1 MKAKTSEKTAAKANT
16 KANTKAV
23 KGKKGEKVYA
33 VDVHWDMAKSFEVKA
48 KSREDAIRK
57 IETAIRNGEVGVLK
71 SGFEA
76 MECWDVNCVGE
87 ENDKGEIEFD

>member
-1 MKAKTSEKTAAKANT
+1 MKAKTSEKSAAKAKS
-16 KANTKAV
+16 KAAR
-23 KGKKGEKVYA
+23 GKKGEKVYA
-33 VDVHWDMAKSFEVKA
+33 VDVHWDMAKSFEIKA

-76 MECWDVNCVGE
+76 MECWEVNCVGE

>member
-1 MKAKTSEKTAAKANT
+1 MKAKTVGKSAAKEKS
-16 KANTKAV
+16 KAA
-23 KGKKGEKVYA
+23 KGKRGEKVYA

-48 KSREDAIRK
+48 KSREDAVRK

-76 MECWDVNCVGE
+76 MECWDVDCVGE

>member
-1 MKAKTSEKTAAKANT
+1 MKAKTSEKSAAKAKT
-16 KANTKAV
+16 KAT

-33 VDVHWDMAKSFEVKA
+33 VDVHWDMAKSFEIEA

-57 IETAIRNGEVGVLK
+57 IETAIRSGEVGVLK